1 MFCNPKKNWTRKN
14 PNPTHPNKK
23 EIPLVLMMIP
33 SHEIQEAKEKTNKT
47 EWHEGL
53 REAVSLYKR
62 LAPMVGRE
70 VWRKEV
76 LSGYI

>member
-1 MFCNPKKNWTRKN
+1 M
-14 PNPTHPNKK
+14 
-23 EIPLVLMMIP
+23 MMIP
-33 SHEIQEAKEKTNKT
+33 SHEIQEAKEKTKKT

-53 REAVSLYKR
+53 QEAVSLYKR